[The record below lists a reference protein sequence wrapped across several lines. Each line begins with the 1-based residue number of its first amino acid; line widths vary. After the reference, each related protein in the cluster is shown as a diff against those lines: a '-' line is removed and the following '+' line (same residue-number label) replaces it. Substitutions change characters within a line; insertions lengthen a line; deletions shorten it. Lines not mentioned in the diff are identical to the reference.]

1 MDIKF
6 NDTFYISKIL
16 EKMSISETILLDI
29 FTLGMET
36 QKKISNKLTYDDK
49 RNEKKEDVH
58 KT

>member
-6 NDTFYISKIL
+6 DDTFYISKIL
-16 EKMSISETILLDI
+16 EKMSIPETVLLDI

-36 QKKISNKLTYDDK
+36 QKKISNKLTYDEK

>member
-6 NDTFYISKIL
+6 DDTFYISKIL
-16 EKMSISETILLDI
+16 EKMSISETVLLDI

-36 QKKISNKLTYDDK
+36 QKKISKELTYDEK

>member
-16 EKMSISETILLDI
+16 ENMSIPETILLDV

-36 QKKISNKLTYDDK
+36 QKKISNELTYDEK